1 MLKKL
6 LHNMQGCPHAPPPPM
21 FEKWA
26 QVGKKILVSWLKIVG
41 TFSNF
46 AIKFHNFAKN

>member
-1 MLKKL
+1 MV
-6 LHNMQGCPHAPPPPM
+6 GRDGAGAGVPPM
-21 FEKWA
+21 LGKQA
-26 QVGKKILVSWLKIVG
+26 RVGQKLLVSWSKIVG